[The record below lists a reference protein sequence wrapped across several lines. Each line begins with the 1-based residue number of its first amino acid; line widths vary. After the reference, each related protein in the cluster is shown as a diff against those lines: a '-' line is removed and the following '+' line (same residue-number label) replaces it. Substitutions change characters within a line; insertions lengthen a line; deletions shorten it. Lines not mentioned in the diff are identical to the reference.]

1 MLPNVLSPARLLQAP
16 GSVGEEVRDY
26 NRLVIRSSDH
36 LKRPRTGSPRAI
48 VAVLCLVAS
57 VAIFAH
63 HSVPSMDMPGMS
75 SVETCVSVAAHVV
88 EAPAAPAVVLFALA
102 GAVVLVGFSLGRP
115 LRPSPLARARAGP
128 REFRI
133 PLRC

>member
-1 MLPNVLSPARLLQAP
+1 MTA
-16 GSVGEEVRDY
+16 GT
-26 NRLVIRSSDH
+26 
-36 LKRPRTGSPRAI
+36 LKILNTGSLRAI
-48 VAVLCLVAS
+48 AAACCIVAS
-57 VAIFAH
+57 AAIFVH
-63 HSVPSMDMPGMS
+63 HGAPSMDMPGMS

-102 GAVVLVGFSLGRP
+102 GAVVLLGFSLGRP
-115 LRPSPLARARAGP
+115 LRPSPLARGRAGP